1 MYSSF
6 ILIGN
11 SYRDL
16 YNTYL
21 QNKDAYA
28 AAGKP
33 PPLNF
38 DHTVDGQVTVTPYA
52 DPSKAVMYSVPTGT
66 QLFFNNVK
74 GMPVIDKLT
83 DLKGNTIIK
92 ANSDG
97 TFNTDDVY
105 TAFKS
110 GTLSK
115 TAAIS
120 LVGGTA
126 FNQAQINA
134 GIMSILN
141 NSKNGLTDG
150 KGNYDLAK
158 ALSQKN
164 VTQADLIEV
173 GFTQDEINAALKPST
188 TPAGS
193 SKTSSFPASY
203 TQDNWDAD
211 IASGKI
217 PKGATFVSYDSK
229 TGIVNYSVPSTAMV
243 PDAIYTEI
251 NKSLTDPKQTM
262 SGQVSG
268 LNDAIENA
276 GYWNNAI
283 LGKTVYLG
291 GQTFYVDAKGNVL
304 TQQDQVKI
312 EWNNLTDAQK
322 QDVAGLYS
330 QDLDRTNPFAETT
343 KQIAVAGQKGGI
355 IGQIATSPL
364 TGITVPIAKA
374 TSGQKVSAQDIEGA
388 VITAVGDILMVGGGF
403 EAITTTTNAAGQV
416 VASSVA
422 PAVKVI
428 TSSLLTGMGAVGV
441 VDTVMQ
447 AKAGKTAGSTLAV
460 EAALSVAALVGG
472 AGGLVSSIVP
482 KETPDID
489 IAQQFVDKM
498 KSQTTP
504 EGLAKNSP
512 FQAPSNISGDTE
524 LGEPDIETA
533 THQADVTASYKE
545 WTQAATEYAQN
556 QHDIIDLTT
565 KIADNRTT
573 LDAITKG
580 STIPDEYVAKLASDT
595 ESMEKTLAKLK
606 AAEDDLA
613 AKVNDTGDQFS
624 TSLKAYNTYA
634 KGNGLV
640 FNDNPDE
647 MIKNLPKDSAA
658 TIKATVNQLMNG
670 DDSPAAIA
678 RQQEVVDNLQRQY
691 DQFKGKTGQSADIGA
706 DLANEQSKLNLMKVG
721 NLQQAQSD
729 LINARE
735 ELADVKQIEDNG
747 KLNKTTKQNL
757 VKIQN
762 QLESQIAEREAIL
775 ADVIKGKGMQDI
787 IKIEDITDADGDV
800 IGKRMYTNDGVFKYD
815 VDKDGNIIESTKTEE
830 SSGGGNSPN
839 TPTETRPSP
848 DTTSP
853 EETELQQTSRGMP
866 KGGAAIVSA
875 IGKPVVNIPTSKKL
889 GEVSVPSTKTETTKI
904 TTTQTPV
911 TTPNKQ
917 PSKTEVVSP
926 LTETNPA
933 INPSTVKSAAQS
945 KSQPQIQQQQRA
957 QQAAIQKAQNEAMD
971 QNMDQSKNQNMQQNM
986 NQQMQKA
993 GATSTKV
1000 DTIIDTDTNPPPDN
1014 NDKTVPP
1021 GDISKPNITKDAEG
1035 FVHVPQGSATWK
1047 QGFGYRTLIPP
1058 YDQKHFIFTMKPPK
1072 GAVVVPN
1079 AKSAKDTIQKL
1090 GKGNLPADMNVKM
1103 GIMTVDVKDPPNR
1116 PQKHSGSIAFKRIPV
1131 TNNTGS
1137 RNAPPHV
1144 ARIGNGITRRTDR

>member
-1 MYSSF
+1 MTTSNT
-6 ILIGN
+6 IGN
-11 SYRDL
+11 PTPPPVSPPPQPPQTPPASLGTLTDSEQRVWNTLVGDVGADAAAQAVINTRALNAGTAAINSGSASTVTVTPAGEVTTVTPSGDKNTGQATATDTGVDTTVKLPPVLPTGFTSTGNAINDIDSLFSTGASLQQIQAYMSINNVDLNQLSGSQQSQLTKIGYTQPGGDSYEFDSPDKSIGTVYVPVSQWDNWTPAQQLAFQIKLKLTPSDAVLVTNKDGSWGYTSKSEATSADAKQQANSGMTNGIPTDL

-21 QNKDAYA
+21 ANKDRYA

-52 DPSKAVMYSVPTGT
+52 DPSKAVTYSVPTGT

-126 FNQAQINA
+126 FNQAQVNA

-150 KGNYDLAK
+150 KGNYDLSK

-164 VTQADLIEV
+164 VTQADLLEV
-173 GFTQDEINAALKPST
+173 GFTQDEINAALKPSKV
-188 TPAGS
+188 TPISPANKLLGGS
-193 SKTSSFPASY
+193 SPNYPSSYS
-203 TQDNWDAD
+203 QDDWDKD

-217 PKGATFVSYDSK
+217 AAGSVFGSYDPKTGLVSYTS
-229 TGIVNYSVPSTAMV
+229 AA
-243 PDAIYTEI
+243 DAAASNAVMTEI
-251 NKSLTDPKQTM
+251 NTTLASKKPNLGNVDA
-262 SGQVSG
+262 
-268 LNDAIENA
+268 LNTAIEDA
-276 GYWNNAI
+276 GLWNNSA
-283 LGKTVYLG
+283 LNAKRDL
-291 GQTFYVDAKGNVL
+291 QTGLLYDAKTKQVL
-304 TQQDQVKI
+304 TQQDQV
-312 EWNNLTDAQK
+312 NLVWKTLTPDQQAT
-322 QDVAGLYS
+322 VAAAYS
-330 QDLDRTNPFAETT
+330 QDLYRTNPFAETT
-343 KQIAVAGQKGGI
+343 KNIAIAGEQGGILGQMAVA
-355 IGQIATSPL
+355 PL
-364 TGITVPIAKA
+364 TGITLPIAKV

-489 IAQQFVDKM
+489 VAQQFVNKM

-556 QHDIIDLTT
+556 QHDINDLTA

-580 STIPDEYVAKLASDT
+580 STIPDEYTAKLASDT
-595 ESMEKTLAKLK
+595 AKMDSMLTKLR

-721 NLQQAQSD
+721 NL
-729 LINARE
+729 
-735 ELADVKQIEDNG
+735 
-747 KLNKTTKQNL
+747 TTG
-757 VKIQN
+757 
-762 QLESQIAEREAIL
+762 AI
-775 ADVIKGKGMQDI
+775 
-787 IKIEDITDADGDV
+787 
-800 IGKRMYTNDGVFKYD
+800 
-815 VDKDGNIIESTKTEE
+815 
-830 SSGGGNSPN
+830 
-839 TPTETRPSP
+839 
-848 DTTSP
+848 
-853 EETELQQTSRGMP
+853 
-866 KGGAAIVSA
+866 
-875 IGKPVVNIPTSKKL
+875 
-889 GEVSVPSTKTETTKI
+889 
-904 TTTQTPV
+904 
-911 TTPNKQ
+911 
-917 PSKTEVVSP
+917 
-926 LTETNPA
+926 
-933 INPSTVKSAAQS
+933 
-945 KSQPQIQQQQRA
+945 
-957 QQAAIQKAQNEAMD
+957 
-971 QNMDQSKNQNMQQNM
+971 
-986 NQQMQKA
+986 
-993 GATSTKV
+993 
-1000 DTIIDTDTNPPPDN
+1000 
-1014 NDKTVPP
+1014 
-1021 GDISKPNITKDAEG
+1021 
-1035 FVHVPQGSATWK
+1035 
-1047 QGFGYRTLIPP
+1047 
-1058 YDQKHFIFTMKPPK
+1058 
-1072 GAVVVPN
+1072 
-1079 AKSAKDTIQKL
+1079 
-1090 GKGNLPADMNVKM
+1090 
-1103 GIMTVDVKDPPNR
+1103 
-1116 PQKHSGSIAFKRIPV
+1116 
-1131 TNNTGS
+1131 
-1137 RNAPPHV
+1137 
-1144 ARIGNGITRRTDR
+1144 